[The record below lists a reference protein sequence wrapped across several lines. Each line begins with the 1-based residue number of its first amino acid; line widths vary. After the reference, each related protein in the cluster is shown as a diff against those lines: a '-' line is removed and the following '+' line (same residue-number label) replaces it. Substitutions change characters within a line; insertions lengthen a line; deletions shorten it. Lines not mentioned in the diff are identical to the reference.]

1 MAIRELWGSKDHQ
14 TYVFEAPVA
23 PPVPAGAPGAI
34 LGLLFWRRGGGGY
47 FRFSNISDNK
57 NNRRNKMASGLDV
70 AAAREKLMP
79 LARYDEDVAECARR
93 HILHFERRVAE
104 AEEGVSDEPTPA

>member
-1 MAIRELWGSKDHQ
+1 
-14 TYVFEAPVA
+14 
-23 PPVPAGAPGAI
+23 
-34 LGLLFWRRGGGGY
+34 
-47 FRFSNISDNK
+47 
-57 NNRRNKMASGLDV
+57 MASGLDV

-104 AEEGVSDEPTPA
+104 AEEGVLDEPTPA